1 MNKKFKKKMTEHQKG
16 IIAIII
22 AAFLWSTGGLFIKL
36 ISLDA
41 YQLSFYRSLFS
52 ALTFVLLFRKKVFVF
67 NLAVFLNGLFYTGIL
82 ILFVVATKLTT
93 AANAIFLQ
101 YTAPIYVLIFEP
113 LILKTKLRAINVI
126 SVFISFLGMTLF
138 FVGEISPTHLEG
150 NLIALFSGICF
161 AAFLIG
167 IRKSSEEY
175 RVSSIFWG
183 NIFIPILCFQS
194 VYPEFNI
201 DLKNFLMVTYL
212 GIFQIGFAYAIFTY
226 SIKRI
231 EGIEA
236 GLIAMIEPVMNPI
249 WVYLGYGEKPSPF
262 AILGGLIILSTIS
275 IRTIITE
282 RRRMNSISRK

>member
-1 MNKKFKKKMTEHQKG
+1 MTEHQKG
-16 IIAIII
+16 ILAIIL
-22 AAFLWSTGGLFIKL
+22 AALLWSTGGLFIKL

-41 YQLSFYRSLFS
+41 YQLSFYRSIFS

-67 NLAVFLNGLFYTGIL
+67 NFPIFLNGIFYAGIL
-82 ILFVVATKLTT
+82 ILFVIATKLTT

-113 LILKTKLRAINVI
+113 LFLKTKLKAINVI
-126 SVFISFLGMTLF
+126 SVFVAFLGMTLF

-150 NLIALFSGICF
+150 NLVALLSGICF

-167 IRKSSEEY
+167 IRKSSEEF
-175 RVSSIFWG
+175 RVPAIFWG
-183 NIFIPILCFQS
+183 NIFIPILCFNS

-201 DLKNFLMVTYL
+201 NLENFLMIAYL

-236 GLIAMIEPVMNPI
+236 ALIAMIEPVMNPI

-262 AILGGLIILSTIS
+262 AILGGLIILTTIT

-282 RRRMNSISRK
+282 KQRTN

>member
-1 MNKKFKKKMTEHQKG
+1 MSEHRKG

-22 AAFLWSTGGLFIKL
+22 AALLWSTGGLFIKL

-41 YQLSFYRSLFS
+41 YQLSFYRSIFS
-52 ALTFVLLFRKKVFVF
+52 ALTFVVLFRKKVFVF
-67 NLAVFLNGLFYTGIL
+67 NTAILFNGLFYAGIL

-113 LILKTKLRAINVI
+113 LILKTKLKTINVF
-126 SVFISFLGMTLF
+126 SVIISFLGMTLF
-138 FVGEISPTHLEG
+138 FVGEISPSHFSG
-150 NLIALFSGICF
+150 NLVALLSGICF

-175 RVSSIFWG
+175 RVPSIFWG
-183 NIFIPILCFQS
+183 NIFIPILCFSS

-201 DLKNFLMVTYL
+201 DLKNFMMVAYL

-236 GLIAMIEPVMNPI
+236 ALIAMIEPVINPI
-249 WVYLGYGEKPSPF
+249 WVYFGYGEKPSPF
-262 AILGGLIILSTIS
+262 AILGGLIILSTIT

-282 RRRMNSISRK
+282 KRRLNSNN

>member
-1 MNKKFKKKMTEHQKG
+1 MTEHRKG
-16 IIAIII
+16 IIAIVT
-22 AAFLWSTGGLFIKL
+22 AALLWSTGGLFIKL

-52 ALTFVLLFRKKVFVF
+52 ALTFILLFRKKVFVF
-67 NLAVFLNGLFYTGIL
+67 NIPVLINGLFYAGIL

-113 LILKTKLRAINVI
+113 LILKTKLKPINVI
-126 SVFISFLGMTLF
+126 AVFISFIGMILF
-138 FVGEISPTHLEG
+138 FVGEISPTHMEG
-150 NLIALFSGICF
+150 NLVALLSGVCF

-167 IRKSSEEY
+167 IRKSSEEF
-175 RVSSIFWG
+175 RVPSIFWG
-183 NIFIPILCFQS
+183 NIFIPVLCFFS
-194 VYPEFNI
+194 VYPEFQI
-201 DLKNFLMVTYL
+201 DLKNFLMVAYL
-212 GIFQIGFAYAIFTY
+212 GIFQIGLAYAVFTY

-236 GLIAMIEPVMNPI
+236 ALIAMIEPVMNPI
-249 WVYLGYGEKPSPF
+249 WVYIGYGEKPSPY
-262 AILGGLIILSTIS
+262 AILGGLIILSTIT

-282 RRRMNSISRK
+282 KRRINLNNSNNQ

>member
-1 MNKKFKKKMTEHQKG
+1 MSEHRKG
-16 IIAIII
+16 IIAIVI
-22 AAFLWSTGGLFIKL
+22 AALLWSTGGLFIKL

-41 YQLSFYRSLFS
+41 YQLSFYRSIFS
-52 ALTFVLLFRKKVFVF
+52 ALTFVVLFRRKVFVF
-67 NLAVFLNGLFYTGIL
+67 NTAVLLNGLFYAGIL

-113 LILKTKLRAINVI
+113 LILKTKLKAINVI
-126 SVFISFLGMTLF
+126 SVIISFIGMTLF
-138 FVGEISPTHLEG
+138 FVGEISPSHLEG
-150 NLIALFSGICF
+150 NLVALLSGICF

-167 IRKSSEEY
+167 IRKSSEEF
-175 RVSSIFWG
+175 RVPSIFWG
-183 NIFIPILCFQS
+183 NIFIPLICFNS

-201 DLKNFLMVTYL
+201 DMTNFLMVAYL
-212 GIFQIGFAYAIFTY
+212 GIFQIGLAYAIFTY

-236 GLIAMIEPVMNPI
+236 ALIAMIEPVMNPI

-262 AILGGLIILSTIS
+262 AILGGLIILSTIT

-282 RRRMNSISRK
+282 KRRLNSNDGKFNQ